1 MNLQNTTNEETLF
14 NQLGGQSAVDAAV
27 DIFYK
32 KILADD
38 LLAPFF
44 SHMDMD
50 RQIKKQKAFL
60 TMAFGG
66 PNKYSGKSMRLA
78 HAKMVK
84 EQGLSDMHFDAV
96 AGHLK
101 ESLEELSVPTHLVNA
116 VMQIA
121 SSTRKDVLN
130 R

>member
-1 MNLQNTTNEETLF
+1 M
-14 NQLGGQSAVDAAV
+14 DAAV
-27 DIFYK
+27 DIFYR
-32 KILADD
+32 KILTDSI
-38 LLAPFF
+38 LAPFF
-44 SHMDMD
+44 SDMDMD

-66 PNKYSGKSMRLA
+66 PNKYNGKTMRLA

-84 EQGLSDMHFDAV
+84 EQGLSDVHFDAV
-96 AGHLK
+96 ARHLK
-101 ESLEELSVPTHLVNA
+101 ESLEELSVPAHLIEA

-121 SSTRKDVLN
+121 AGTRQDVLN